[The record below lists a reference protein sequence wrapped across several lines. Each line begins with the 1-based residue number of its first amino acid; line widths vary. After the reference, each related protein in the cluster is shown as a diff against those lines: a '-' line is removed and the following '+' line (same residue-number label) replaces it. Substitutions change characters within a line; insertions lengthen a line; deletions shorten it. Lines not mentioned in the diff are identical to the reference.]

1 MCILKKKFIYAC
13 GLQFDKG
20 PTLACMYRH
29 SDLKASQLGL
39 IPVCTFLTKLN
50 GLMVTDV
57 TGKYTDLAK
66 FTVSIRLTYQ
76 CVLYMVKR

>member
-1 MCILKKKFIYAC
+1 M
-13 GLQFDKG
+13 
-20 PTLACMYRH
+20 ACMYRH
-29 SDLKASQLGL
+29 DSDLKASQLGL

-76 CVLYMVKR
+76 CVCVLYMVKR